1 MAQRKKRVKPAP
13 VIAGGEAIAVAVP
26 AIENGKDGDG
36 VKKMDGPANIGGDVV
51 MTNSTVQTGQEE
63 ASLVGE
69 RDSTGVQ
76 GQKEDDAMIVDSDHA
91 DDALVED
98 AI

>member
-13 VIAGGEAIAVAVP
+13 VITGGEAISAPV
-26 AIENGKDGDG
+26 IEDETNGVEKVNGS
-36 VKKMDGPANIGGDVV
+36 ANFDGDVV
-51 MTNSTVQTGQEE
+51 MASPVAAAGEE
-63 ASLVGE
+63 EVLVGANGE
-69 RDSTGVQ
+69 KSGSESQGVE
-76 GQKEDDAMIVDSDHA
+76 GNDAMVVDTDHA

>member
-13 VIAGGEAIAVAVP
+13 VITGGEAIVP
-26 AIENGKDGDG
+26 PAKENGTDG
-36 VKKMDGPANIGGDVV
+36 VEKVNESANLDSDVV
-51 MTNSTVQTGQEE
+51 MTNPSAPAGQDEVPVDANGKKGGSKGQEVE
-63 ASLVGE
+63 G
-69 RDSTGVQ
+69 DI
-76 GQKEDDAMIVDSDHA
+76 AMVVDTDHA